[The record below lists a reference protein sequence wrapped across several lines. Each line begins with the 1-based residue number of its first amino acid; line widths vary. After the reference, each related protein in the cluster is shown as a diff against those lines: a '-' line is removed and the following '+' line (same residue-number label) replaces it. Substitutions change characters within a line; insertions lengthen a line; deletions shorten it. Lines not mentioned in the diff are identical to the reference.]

1 MPMLNWLD
9 MERLGSTRMAAAS
22 ASSAVVT
29 IPAREQLYLL
39 INIAGY
45 GGGDIASL
53 RFNGDSGTNYWDR
66 HITSVAGGVALVNT
80 QTLSTTLLRLA
91 GNGVTTGR
99 IVSCSIMNIATISKA
114 VGISHLQTGTAAA
127 GTAGVLDLGGGEW
140 VNTSAQ
146 ITTIQL
152 VTAGGATL
160 LAGTGFTV
168 FGCNP

>member
-1 MPMLNWLD
+1 M
-9 MERLGSTRMAAAS
+9 SAAA

-29 IPAREQLYLL
+29 IPAREQLMLL
-39 INIAGY
+39 INISGY

-66 HITSVAGGVALVNT
+66 HITSIQGGVALVNT
-80 QTLSTTLLRLA
+80 QTISTTLLRLA
-91 GNGVTTGR
+91 GNSVSTGR
-99 IVSCSIMNIATISKA
+99 IVSCSIMNIANVSKT

-127 GTAGVLDLGGGEW
+127 GTAGTLDFGGGEW

-152 VTAGGATL
+152 ITAGGQNL
-160 LAGTGFTV
+160 SIGTGFTV